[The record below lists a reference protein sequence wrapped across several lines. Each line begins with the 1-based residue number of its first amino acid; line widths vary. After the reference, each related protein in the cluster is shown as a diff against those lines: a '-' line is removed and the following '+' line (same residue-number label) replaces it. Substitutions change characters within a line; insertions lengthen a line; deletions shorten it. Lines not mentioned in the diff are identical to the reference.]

1 MRAFAV
7 LIALAFMLSAFG
19 CSKEETKQK
28 AKGAS
33 AVKKEG
39 PSQPLPPESAK
50 PEELGYA
57 YDPRERRDPFTP
69 LIAAGLDKGKKA
81 RTAGTL
87 ESYDIGDFTLA
98 AIAEK
103 KGVRYGLILS
113 PDNKSYTVKEGTVLG
128 LHKGM
133 VKKITNDKVI
143 IIEYSIDYTGK
154 TRPREV
160 VLELRRD
167 KEAE

>member
-7 LIALAFMLSAFG
+7 LISLAFMLSAYG
-19 CSKEETKQK
+19 CSKEEAKQK
-28 AKGAS
+28 AKGA
-33 AVKKEG
+33 ATVKKEAQI
-39 PSQPLPPESAK
+39 QPLPPESAK
-50 PEELGYA
+50 PEELGYT
-57 YDPRERRDPFTP
+57 YDPRGRRDPFTP
-69 LIAAGLDKGKKA
+69 LIAVGLDKGKKA

-87 ESYDIGDFTLA
+87 EGYDINDFTLA

-128 LHKGM
+128 LYKGT

-160 VLELRRD
+160 VLELRKG